1 MPSKQPSPEALGL
14 QLALAA
20 VHDNQTDL
28 ARICGC
34 TQGAVWQMINKP
46 NPRLSVQYVLKV
58 EAALH
63 IPRHLL
69 RPDIYPPPPVETQAT
84 HAQAGA

>member
-1 MPSKQPSPEALGL
+1 MRDYSEIWAKGL
-14 QLALAA
+14 SLALAA
-20 VHDNQTDL
+20 VDNNQSEL

-46 NPRLSVQYVLKV
+46 TPALSVKYVLKV

-63 IPRHLL
+63 IPRHVL
-69 RPDIYPPPPVETQAT
+69 RPDFYPPPQVDDEPALARV
-84 HAQAGA
+84 G